1 MWEKSEG
8 IIKPRAVVSLVWRGR
23 GEGWMRD
30 TGGDTGGVWVNL
42 KEVPNLCT
50 WCTGG
55 SLPANK
61 ESWHTV
67 NHQGFGDHFKPTAQL
82 GAEGTSTRWLQ
93 TIIQCPEGLSPSE
106 GPLGPRRLWG
116 QPQGPGVN
124 NNTWVLARGHDRS
137 MDTWK
142 APPPQLVSITD
153 HEELPWDWAIEDRAT
168 EYKGFNTV
176 LKDRPEKQN
185 HIKCETVN

>member
-1 MWEKSEG
+1 MREKSEG

-124 NNTWVLARGHDRS
+124 NNTSPRQR
-137 MDTWK
+137 TWPIYGYLESTSSSTCINYWSWRT
-142 APPPQLVSITD
+142 ALRLGYRRQSHWI
-153 HEELPWDWAIEDRAT
+153 
-168 EYKGFNTV
+168 
-176 LKDRPEKQN
+176 
-185 HIKCETVN
+185 